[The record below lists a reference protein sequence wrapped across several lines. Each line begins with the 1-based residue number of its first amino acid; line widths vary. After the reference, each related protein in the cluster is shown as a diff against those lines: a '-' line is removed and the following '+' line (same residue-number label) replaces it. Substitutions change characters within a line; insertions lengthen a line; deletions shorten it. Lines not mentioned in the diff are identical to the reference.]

1 MDAAVDMEASDMLE
15 LVILTPLEP
24 MEASDMLEPVIL
36 APLELMEATDVLEPV
51 NLETSVLELVEN
63 GMEVSTNVK
72 FFLQKSYE

>member
-15 LVILTPLEP
+15 L
-24 MEASDMLEPVIL
+24 VIL